1 MNGEARAETQK
12 KEHKTCLPGEHP
24 GGISLTKRLL
34 KMGQC
39 RIREQETGNAQ
50 ISDAGLESPRALDL
64 GAGDGTAV
72 RFLRENG
79 YDAEGIDLFPGS
91 EEVREQDMRSLRCRD
106 ESYDLCLAE
115 CSLSSCGGRAEALR
129 EAHRILRPGG
139 KFLLSDVFFQKR
151 TDLEPLLG
159 GDLTWEGWRKAFADA
174 GFRICS
180 MEDES
185 ILWKDFFLES
195 LWKGNAEETLLDF
208 FRSAGKAGCG
218 YFLACLEKGE
228 GNGTV

>member
-1 MNGEARAETQK
+1 MEGIINIAGVMPRIGTTTFALQLIGFLKANNYNAAYVERNPNRYIKNAIGMYASG
-12 KEHKTCLPGEHP
+12 KED
-24 GGISLTKRLL
+24 S
-34 KMGQC
+34 
-39 RIREQETGNAQ
+39 
-50 ISDAGLESPRALDL
+50 
-64 GAGDGTAV
+64 AV
-72 RFLRENG
+72 G
-79 YDAEGIDLFPGS
+79 KYSCEGIDLFPGS